1 MFKQTLSSTARESC
15 TSQSQHGVWTSQT
28 DAQAEHRD
36 RTNTVIGRQNFWLLL
51 LALALM
57 AVVQVVVASRS
68 GLWADEVFSLA
79 IATGHSLEHPA
90 AKADAS
96 LGDFVEPDHPV
107 PAEEFRRYLK
117 HDYPPASPARVVR
130 AVFLSDTNPPLYYL
144 LLYGWTLMVGTSDMA
159 LRSFSIACSLACVP
173 LLAGV
178 ARRTGASRGAS
189 FASCVLFACSPLS
202 LYYST
207 EGRMYSLLWLCVLA
221 TTWTA
226 LVLHQRGGCV
236 GLYALWIVAST
247 AGFLTHYFFLFPWL
261 AILTYLFIR
270 RGELTRRRL
279 AMYVLLTAILIFPW
293 YVKLSESLSNW
304 RITQGWLK
312 VQPPGFNRLGAFFEL
327 IAQSFSWQQVQQHVQ
342 QSWIGYRVSYIFA
355 LILFA
360 FVGVVMLWRLR
371 SRVCDR
377 RILLLWLLFGAA
389 CAGPLAFDL
398 VQHTYTVAFPRYA
411 IAAMPV
417 AYAVAAVGLS
427 CLGRRSRLIMLL
439 LIISAWAPNV
449 LSISR
454 TRSRYFSP
462 IREISR
468 AASANGGPSDLI
480 LVHSIP
486 SGVLG
491 ISRYASGPAPLASWV
506 GQLGTRRVPQSIH
519 KLATGRTRVLFVKV
533 HDVREPA
540 PEEQWLRIN
549 ALVFKETRVDSRKI
563 VDFRPMGSET
573 F

>member
-1 MFKQTLSSTARESC
+1 MFKQTLSSKSRELC
-15 TSQSQHGVWTSQT
+15 ASQHGVGISQT

-36 RTNTVIGRQNFWLLL
+36 RTNTVIGRRNFWLLL
-51 LALALM
+51 GALALM

-90 AKADAS
+90 AAANPN
-96 LGDFVEPDHPV
+96 LGDFIERDRPV
-107 PAEEFRRYLK
+107 HAGEFQRYLK
-117 HDYPPASPARVVR
+117 HDTPPANPARVVR

-144 LLYGWTLMVGTSDMA
+144 LLYGWTLIVGTSDMA
-159 LRSFSIACSLACVP
+159 LRSFSIACSLACLP

-178 ARRTGASRGAS
+178 ARRTGGKGAI

-202 LYYST
+202 IYYST

-221 TTWTA
+221 TTWTS
-226 LVLHQRGGCV
+226 LVLHQRGGSV

-261 AILTYLFIR
+261 AIVAYLLMR
-270 RGELTRRRL
+270 RGGLTRRHL
-279 AMYVLLTAILIFPW
+279 AACVLLTAMLILPW
-293 YVKLSESLSNW
+293 YLKLSASLSNW

-312 VQPPGFNRLGAFFEL
+312 VQPPGINRLRASFEL
-327 IAQSFSWQQVQQHVQ
+327 IAQSFSWQQP
-342 QSWIGYRVSYIFA
+342 WIGYRVSYISA

-360 FVGVVMLWRLR
+360 FVGVGVVTLWRLLR
-371 SRVCDR
+371 FHICDR
-377 RILLLWLLFGAA
+377 GILLLWLLYAAA

-398 VQHTYTVAFPRYA
+398 VQHTYTVAVQRYA
-411 IAAMPV
+411 IAALPV
-417 AYAVAAVGLS
+417 AYVLAAVGLS
-427 CLGRRSRLIMLL
+427 CLGRRTRLITLL
-439 LIISAWAPNV
+439 LIILAWAPNV
-449 LSISR
+449 LSIYR
-454 TRSRYFSP
+454 TRSRNYSP

-468 AASANGGPSDLI
+468 AASANCSPSDLI

-519 KLATGRTRVLFVKV
+519 KLATGRARVLFVKL
-533 HDVREPA
+533 HDMREPA
-540 PEEQWLRIN
+540 PEEQWLRTN
-549 ALVFKETRVDSRKI
+549 ALVFEESRVGSARI